1 MNKDVREAL
10 RNLEHAIDRAQD
22 EAADTAKMNIYGALW
37 TDMANATARC
47 ASDLE
52 HKKVAP
58 GADNTESGS
67 KEGRPKRDD
76 SLTHNQSVD
85 EKVADVKRDNGA
97 YIIARHVGDDIGSFE
112 ASGAPMKLA
121 VCCAATISELAERI
135 PKKFVVAAILSGC
148 DHAGI
153 SMEELIG
160 TYMGAHGH
168 V

>member
-1 MNKDVREAL
+1 MNKDVREAICY
-10 RNLEHAIDRAQD
+10 LERAIDHAQD
-22 EAADTAKMNIYGALW
+22 EAADTAEMNIYGALW

-52 HKKVAP
+52 HKKAAL

-67 KEGRPKRDD
+67 KEGRPERDN

-97 YIIARHVGDDIGSFE
+97 YIIARHIRDDIGSFE
-112 ASGAPMKLA
+112 AHGAPMELA
-121 VCCAATISELAERI
+121 VSCAAAISGLAERI

-148 DHAGI
+148 GHAGI
-153 SMEELIG
+153 TMEELIA
-160 TYMGAHGH
+160 TYMGVHGH